1 MADHRTEVL
10 QIIQGSPD
18 PSLAEIAS
26 QIGDSEDEVR
36 GIIEGLERDGH
47 LTREDGR
54 LVVVEPSVAPVDEDE
69 DES

>member
-1 MADHRTEVL
+1 MADHRSEVL
-10 QIIQGSPD
+10 QILQGSPEQ
-18 PSLAEIAS
+18 SLSEIAG

-54 LVVVEPSVAPVDEDE
+54 LVVVEPSVAPVDED
-69 DES
+69 DA